1 MSERAS
7 YLRYFPYE
15 EPYAH
20 QREAMGRI
28 HDALA
33 DERDVLFEG
42 ACGTGK
48 TLASLVPALEYAD
61 SENKTVVIS
70 TNVHQQTRQFIEEAR
85 AITRQQQIRTVVF
98 KGKGSMCHIDVGYEE
113 CQALRDT
120 TRDLADQKAELD
132 ELEAREQELL
142 DAAQDGN
149 EQASEARSSVMN
161 ELEAVE
167 ERVNALEEE
176 GNICERYYANLTE
189 DTDEFYAWLT
199 GDVRTPEEV
208 YDYAEQAGFCGYEL
222 LKKGMDGVDLVIC
235 NYHHLLD
242 PMIREQFFRWLG
254 RDPEDVI
261 TVFDEAHNIEEA
273 ARDHATRQLAE
284 PTLDSALTE
293 LDEEEDFRV
302 EAAER
307 VIDAYLTGLTESY
320 DAALS
325 LGDKQSVGDDWH
337 DLDIDNEAGRD
348 EVTLGFLDA
357 YEGPG
362 FRQDL
367 EAALNLGSTL
377 DRRYQE
383 AYKNGETTTRKEC
396 RVLQAAEFIDEWVD
410 STDETTYPVVS
421 VRRDDA
427 GIYGRAE
434 LFACLPRSVTAPL
447 FESLHAAVL
456 MSATLRPF
464 DVLADVLG
472 VGSVES
478 DDEEGPVTMAY
489 GEQFPES
496 RRRTYAVDTPA
507 LFASARDDPDVQETI
522 TETLEDVVQFT
533 PGNTLVFFPSYSEA
547 ERYFHRVETDGRP
560 YLDRAGVSAQ
570 DLKKEFTADDD
581 GVLFTSLWGTL
592 GEGVSY
598 DDDQARSVVVVGV
611 PYPHLD
617 DRMAAVEQAYA
628 TAFGDED
635 AGWEYAVEVPT
646 IRKTR
651 QALGRVVR
659 SPDDFG
665 VRVLLDERYTQS
677 KARDLGQYSVVS
689 SFPET
694 ERSEHID
701 IAPQKLKYAMLNF
714 YADMDAWD
722 GSPPQ
727 P

>member
-1 MSERAS
+1 
-7 YLRYFPYE
+7 
-15 EPYAH
+15 
-20 QREAMGRI
+20 MGRI
-28 HDALA
+28 RDALA

-61 SENKTVVIS
+61 AENKTVVIS

-98 KGKGSMCHIDVGYEE
+98 RGKGSMCHIDVDYDE

-120 TRDLADQKAELD
+120 TRELADQQAELA

-142 DAAQDGN
+142 AAAQDGN
-149 EQASEARSSVMN
+149 EQASEARSAVMD
-161 ELEAVE
+161 ELDAVQ
-167 ERVNALEEE
+167 ERVEDLESE
-176 GNICERYYANLTE
+176 GNICERYHANLTE
-189 DTDEFYAWLT
+189 DTDEFYAWLA
-199 GDVRTPEEV
+199 GDVRTPDEV
-208 YDYAEQAGFCGYEL
+208 YEYAERAGFCGYEL
-222 LKKGMDGVDLVIC
+222 LKKGMEGVDLVIC

-273 ARDHATRQLAE
+273 AREHATHQLTE
-284 PTLDSALTE
+284 STLDSALTE
-293 LDEEEDFRV
+293 IEDVDDFRV

-307 VIDAYLTGLTESY
+307 VIRAYRTGLTESY

-325 LGDKQSVGDDWH
+325 LGAKQSVGDDWH
-337 DLDIDNEAGRD
+337 DLEIDNETGRD

-362 FRQDL
+362 FRQDI

-396 RVLQAAEFIDEWVD
+396 RVLQAAGFIDEWID

-434 LFACLPRSVTAPL
+434 LFACLPRSVTEPL
-447 FESLHAAVL
+447 FDSVHAAVL

-464 DVLADVLG
+464 DVLSDVLG
-472 VGSVES
+472 VGGA
-478 DDEEGPVTMAY
+478 DDPVTMAY

-507 LFASARDDPDVQETI
+507 LFASARDDPGTQETL
-522 TETLEDVVQFT
+522 TATLEAIVRFT
-533 PGNTLVFFPSYSEA
+533 PGNTLVFCPSYEEA
-547 ERYFHRVETDGRP
+547 ERYFHRVETAGRP
-560 YLDRAGVSAQ
+560 YLDRPGVSAQ
-570 DLKKEFTADDD
+570 ELKEEFTADDD

-598 DDDQARSVVVVGV
+598 DDDQARSVVVLGV

-617 DRMAAVEQAYA
+617 DRMDAVEQAYA
-628 TAFGDED
+628 TAFDDED

-659 SPDDFG
+659 SPEDFG

-677 KARDLGQYSVVS
+677 KARDLGDYSVFE
-689 SFPET
+689 SFPEE
-694 ERSEHID
+694 ERTEHID
-701 IAPQKLKYAMLNF
+701 IAPEKLRYAMLNF
-714 YADMDAWD
+714 YADMDAWA
-722 GSPPQ
+722 GTPPE